1 MRSPSRPARPAYLR
15 RVAIAGALLL
25 GIGSITA
32 PPAAAAGLTT
42 TDDALQQAV
51 DRSVANAAVD
61 GIIQSI
67 SVVDRR
73 TGEVVADR
81 GGGRQYIS
89 ESIVKLFT
97 AAYYLSRANG
107 QPDEQMRQTLRT
119 MIENSD
125 DDIESDLWNVDIV
138 PAMADRY
145 GLSHTANGPKTG
157 PHDWGWELI
166 TADDETRFLSEMAN
180 DPAVSPVLL
189 DAMAHSAPTAADGT
203 NQAFGM
209 NALTGD
215 HGSKQGWTDAGAEW
229 AEQAQI
235 HSVGWTDRYFV
246 AILETSTDSDFAAM
260 TAESTNAARA
270 VLRSES
276 GDPAGP
282 TPAAAEPVPPTAT
295 TPGPSGGTPTTSD
308 PPTGVIPVLR
318 HDLDVI
324 LADVA
329 ALIDHW
335 SH

>member
-1 MRSPSRPARPAYLR
+1 
-15 RVAIAGALLL
+15 
-25 GIGSITA
+25 
-32 PPAAAAGLTT
+32 
-42 TDDALQQAV
+42 
-51 DRSVANAAVD
+51 
-61 GIIQSI
+61 
-67 SVVDRR
+67 
-73 TGEVVADR
+73 
-81 GGGRQYIS
+81 
-89 ESIVKLFT
+89 
-97 AAYYLSRANG
+97 
-107 QPDEQMRQTLRT
+107 
-119 MIENSD
+119 
-125 DDIESDLWNVDIV
+125 
-138 PAMADRY
+138 
-145 GLSHTANGPKTG
+145 
-157 PHDWGWELI
+157 
-166 TADDETRFLSEMAN
+166 MAN

-282 TPAAAEPVPPTAT
+282 PSAAAEPAD
-295 TPGPSGGTPTTSD
+295 PTTSAPGSSGGAPATSD
-308 PPTGVIPVLR
+308 PSTGVIPALR